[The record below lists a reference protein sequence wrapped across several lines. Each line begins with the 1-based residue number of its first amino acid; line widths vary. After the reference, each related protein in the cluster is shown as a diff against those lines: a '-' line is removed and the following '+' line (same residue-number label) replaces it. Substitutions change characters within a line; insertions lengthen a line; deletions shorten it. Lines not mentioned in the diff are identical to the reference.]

1 MLKLVTPSSDP
12 LPEGLT
18 IDLPPVILAELPTR
32 ARMASQTVEDYSR
45 YAADCLAG
53 YRFPAIG
60 DTWLR
65 GYCRTHY
72 TIKEV
77 TELYKRHHLNTLK
90 GPNSTLCCIRKYFP
104 SLFPLKLD
112 DLTRQGVTQ
121 WYFEI
126 TKRSRA
132 QATKSLTTLRAMYNK
147 AVEWELY
154 DGKNPSAGIKRFRG
168 FARTRFIQPGEE
180 MTRFLDSLMREPDI
194 IQAYFLTCLLCG
206 CRGGEARSMRWADLD
221 FTQNLWHKPM
231 TKNGTSHTIPL
242 PDEVVGR
249 LKALPRSGPYVFS
262 GSGRG
267 ERPWPIETAT
277 LYWRRIRIRAGLADV
292 TIHDLRRT
300 WASWAAMDGE
310 NLSVIAAVLN
320 HSNIQQTQIYA
331 RLNAAPMYKAI
342 AKQAA
347 AIMAS
352 EGTAEQA
359 AARAAQPPP
368 DPFASASAEQR
379 PVSLAKNRPLSQPA
393 ARNVAPAGE
402 PKRKECT
409 EGGHM
414 MDWPG

>member
-1 MLKLVTPSSDP
+1 MLKLVTPSTEP
-12 LPEGLT
+12 LPEGLN
-18 IDLPPVILAELPTR
+18 IDLPPVILAELNTR
-32 ARMASQTVEDYSR
+32 ARMAGEPVET
-45 YAADCLAG
+45 YAGYVAECLAG
-53 YRFPAIG
+53 HRFPKIG

-65 GYCRTHY
+65 DYCRTHY

-77 TELYKRHHLNTLK
+77 VELYKRHHLTTLN
-90 GPNSTLCCIRKYFP
+90 GPHSTLCCISKYFP
-104 SLFPLKLD
+104 ALYPLKLSE
-112 DLTRQGVTQ
+112 LTRQGVTQ

-126 TKRSRA
+126 ANRSRA
-132 QATKSLTTLRAMYNK
+132 QATKSLTTLRALYNK
-147 AVEWELY
+147 ATEWELY
-154 DGKNPSAGIKRFRG
+154 DGKNPSAGIKKFRK

-180 MTRFLDSLMREPDI
+180 MKRLLDSLMTEPDV

-221 FTQNLWHKPM
+221 FTKNLWHKPM
-231 TKNGTSHTIPL
+231 TKNGTPHTIPL
-242 PDEVVGR
+242 PDEVAGR
-249 LKALPRSGPYVFS
+249 LKALPRCGPYVFS

-267 ERPWPIETAT
+267 EYPWPIETAT
-277 LYWRRIRIRAGLADV
+277 LYWRRIRTRAGLADV

-320 HSNIQQTQIYA
+320 HSDIKQTQIYA
-331 RLNAAPMYKAI
+331 RLNAAPAYKAI

-359 AARAAQPPP
+359 AAMSAQPPP
-368 DPFASASAEQR
+368 DPFGPAESSISRTILRTGITSTRR
-379 PVSLAKNRPLSQPA
+379 PHLT
-393 ARNVAPAGE
+393 APSSE
-402 PKRKECT
+402 KQYTDERDE
-409 EGGHM
+409 